1 MIVLDAS
8 VLIAFLDPT
17 DAHHSSARDLVR
29 SASGQALG
37 ASVLTIAEVMVAPVR
52 AGRTA
57 VVDDALD
64 ALRVQRLALTAD
76 VVVALAE
83 LRVSSGLRMPDCCVL
98 LAAHATGG
106 TVATFDNRLADAAR
120 ALGLDTTS

>member
-37 ASVLTIAEVMVAPVR
+37 ASVLTIAEVMVAPAR
-52 AGRTA
+52 AGGPSSSTTPSTLSA
-57 VVDDALD
+57 CS
-64 ALRVQRLALTAD
+64 
-76 VVVALAE
+76 
-83 LRVSSGLRMPDCCVL
+83 VS
-98 LAAHATGG
+98 H
-106 TVATFDNRLADAAR
+106 
-120 ALGLDTTS
+120 